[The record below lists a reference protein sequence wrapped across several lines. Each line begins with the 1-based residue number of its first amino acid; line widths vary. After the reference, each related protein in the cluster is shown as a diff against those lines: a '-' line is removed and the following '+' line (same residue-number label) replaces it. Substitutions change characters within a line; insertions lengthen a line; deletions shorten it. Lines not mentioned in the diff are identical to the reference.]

1 MSHTVVIT
9 ARWRPKDGEGA
20 KVNSI
25 LRQLAAAIR
34 SEPGDLLFVAHRSKD
49 DPNEILL
56 YEQCK
61 DEQAFLD
68 HRQTAHFKTLVLE
81 QVVPLLVR
89 REIQMFSIL
98 E

>member
-1 MSHTVVIT
+1 MNHTVVIT

-20 KVNSI
+20 NVDAI

-34 SEPGDLLFVAHRSKD
+34 SEPGNLLFVAHRSKD

-56 YEQCK
+56 YEQYK

-68 HRQTAHFKTLVLE
+68 HRQTAHFKALVLE
-81 QVVPLLVR
+81 QAVPLLAR